1 MFEEGSMA
9 SDQTEVAPRV
19 RRLLSEVLDV
29 PEASV
34 GPELSSTSSAAW
46 TSLNHLMLISQLESE
61 FGVVF
66 SNQEI
71 RQLNSFT
78 AIVDALARRLGSVA

>member
-1 MFEEGSMA
+1 M
-9 SDQTEVAPRV
+9 SDQAQVAARV
-19 RRLLSEVLDV
+19 CRLLSQVLDV

-34 GPELSSTSSAAW
+34 GPELSSSSSAAW
-46 TSLNHLMLISQLESE
+46 TSLNHLMLISQLENE

-71 RQLNSFT
+71 RQLTSFT
-78 AIVDALARRLGSVA
+78 AIVDALGRRLGSVA

>member
-1 MFEEGSMA
+1 M
-9 SDQTEVAPRV
+9 SDQTEVVTRV
-19 RRLLSEVLDV
+19 RRLLSQVLDV
-29 PEASV
+29 PEAKV
-34 GPELSSTSSAAW
+34 GPELSSKTSAAW

-71 RQLNSFT
+71 PQLTSFN
-78 AIVDALARRLGSVA
+78 AIVETVGRRLGSAA

>member
-1 MFEEGSMA
+1 M
-9 SDQTEVAPRV
+9 SDQARIAARV
-19 RRLLSEVLDV
+19 RELLSQVLDV
-29 PEASV
+29 PQASI
-34 GPELSSTSSAAW
+34 GPEFSATSSSAW

-71 RQLNSFT
+71 PQLTSFT
-78 AIVDALARRLGSVA
+78 AIVETTGRRLDSVA